1 MIAALFSVLLFASDT
16 SAAATQPQQG
26 SNATTEAPQEEKKI
40 CKREMATESR
50 MGSKR
55 ICLTAAE
62 WRERQ
67 SRGDGNLGLISK

>member
-16 SAAATQPQQG
+16 SAVAAQPEQA
-26 SNATTEAPQEEKKI
+26 SAVAAEAPKEAKKI

-62 WRERQ
+62 WRQRQ
-67 SRGDGNLGLISK
+67 SRGDGNLGLINK